1 MKKKDFLWSLLT
13 MLMVATLS
21 VGLSSCSKD
30 EDPELSI
37 NSPTSLSISLLANGD
52 GDKTITVSASHT
64 DWSADVSYVNGSGWL
79 TLGSQNG
86 SSISFTVTEN
96 TTTSPRTAK
105 VKIIATANAS
115 LTKEVTV
122 TQAAGE
128 SSLSADKSTIEF
140 QMDGGS
146 QTIQVTSNTSWELK
160 GKDSWLTVSPSSGT
174 KPSSESETKTVTI
187 SASEN
192 TTGETRSCTLTF
204 STTDNKANA
213 SVTVTQRGLTGVS
226 AEPSDELLMCYS
238 YAHGVSCGAKTKYFY
253 IALYNQS
260 TYNKMSEK
268 EVIADVVT
276 GKVEDRESPS
286 DDNYYS
292 WNLSENSS
300 YVLAIV
306 PYGENDRQGKLYTK
320 QIKTKSSDSE
330 PDVEI
335 TNFSI
340 DWATDSYVWTVTKNT
355 YCSSYYTYA
364 VSSKTKFPT
373 YYWMENGSYG
383 LIAWAIRAEMK
394 KDNTNHLTYINQNA
408 WKDWGYSEYTAV
420 EKFYA
425 LQINDGVSTF
435 AANPLSD
442 KFIQIVVWGT
452 KSNGDLSGMLHF
464 GYADWSD
471 TSANGSRAASPLKSP
486 KKPEA
491 NGGKLKCIRANI
503 NDIKVMRIK

>member
-1 MKKKDFLWSLLT
+1 MKKKDFLWSMLT
-13 MLMVATLS
+13 IVVVSVLS
-21 VGLSSCSKD
+21 VSLASCDKD
-30 EDPELSI
+30 DDPELSI
-37 NSPTSLSISLLANGD
+37 SSPTSLSISLQANGD

-96 TTTSPRTAK
+96 TTTSPRIAK

-260 TYNKMSEK
+260 
-268 EVIADVVT
+268 
-276 GKVEDRESPS
+276 
-286 DDNYYS
+286 
-292 WNLSENSS
+292 
-300 YVLAIV
+300 
-306 PYGENDRQGKLYTK
+306 TK